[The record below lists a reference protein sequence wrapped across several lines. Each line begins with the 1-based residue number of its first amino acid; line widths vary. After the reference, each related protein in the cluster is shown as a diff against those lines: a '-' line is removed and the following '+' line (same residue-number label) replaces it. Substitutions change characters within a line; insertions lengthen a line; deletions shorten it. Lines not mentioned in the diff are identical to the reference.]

1 MGKDLRNKELGLGII
16 QRKDGLYMARF
27 TNKSGKRI
35 ALTDPDL
42 KCLRMRFEKAKV
54 EDYESQGVAAR
65 NYSIKEWHDFWI
77 ENIKKPQGVTQ
88 QYLDHLETAFNKYII
103 KKDRGNI
110 TIREFRMIDVQL
122 IVNEANNDS
131 VTAAINILS
140 VLKQMFN
147 IAYENDLIKKNP
159 AKSIHIS
166 KPRRR
171 ATEAMS
177 RKDEEVLISHI
188 ASQHLKDMVLLM
200 LNTGLRL
207 SELLGL
213 SFDEVDLE
221 KRYICIRHQLS
232 YRRNE
237 EGEYTF
243 AETKNKKSRIIPL
256 NKTAYEILDR
266 NIKKRK
272 PELGKTYRGK
282 SSISDELIFVSSF
295 GDAYNR
301 AGFSSSL
308 GYCIEKAKRSGYE
321 FECPRLSAHIFRH
334 TFATRCLEAGMTPNT
349 VSSLLGHGTIRMT
362 LSYVH
367 NSTEKFREDTEL
379 LDKI

>member
-27 TNKSGKRI
+27 TSKSGKRI
-35 ALTDPDL
+35 SLTDPDL

-54 EDYESQGVAAR
+54 EDYESQGVASR
-65 NYSIKEWHDFWI
+65 NYSVREWYDFWI

-88 QYLDHLETAFNKYII
+88 QYLDHLATAFNKYII

-110 TIREFRMIDVQL
+110 SIREFRMIDVQL
-122 IVNEANNDS
+122 IVNEASNDS

-147 IAYENDLIKKNP
+147 VAYENDLIKKNP
-159 AKSIHIS
+159 AKSIHIP

-177 RKDEEVLISHI
+177 RKDKEVLISHI
-188 ASQHLKDMVLLM
+188 TSQHLKDMVLLM
-200 LNTGLRL
+200 LNTGLRI
-207 SELLGL
+207 SELLAL
-213 SFDEVDLE
+213 SFDEVNLE

-232 YRRNE
+232 YQRNE

-256 NKTAYEILDR
+256 NKKAYEILDR
-266 NIKKRK
+266 NIKKRQ
-272 PELGKTYRGK
+272 PELGKKYRGK
-282 SSISDELIFVSSF
+282 SAISDELIFVSHF

-301 AGFSSSL
+301 SGFSSSL
-308 GYCIEKAKRSGYE
+308 EYCIKKAKKSGYE
-321 FECPRLSAHIFRH
+321 FDCPRLSAHIFRH

-367 NSTEKFREDTEL
+367 NSTEKFREDTAM